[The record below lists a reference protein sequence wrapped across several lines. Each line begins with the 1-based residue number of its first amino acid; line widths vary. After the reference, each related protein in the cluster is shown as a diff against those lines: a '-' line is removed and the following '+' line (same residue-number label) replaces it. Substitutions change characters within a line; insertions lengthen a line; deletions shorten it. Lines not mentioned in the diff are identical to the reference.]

1 MKNYS
6 EMSLEE
12 LEAQLAKLEQIQNTQ
27 LSDDEIYKSEAIA
40 NGVDPLFFKAIDQW
54 ESAGGQNNAVSPT
67 GVVGRFQMTKGSA
80 DRYGVTDRTNF
91 QDVARGA
98 GKLVGDLNKK
108 YSGDKAKVL
117 AAYNTG
123 EGVVDEATSLA
134 ELNGTDWKDE
144 IKNTRSIRSVA
155 RQILRQTNDYGVD
168 EETVAAK
175 KAEEVTTHR
184 NNIMRLYDE
193 YYKKDLSSKSVEEL
207 EQMLTQ
213 LEGTQP
219 QVQPTNQTL
228 DLPQKEDKPF
238 INKLGRGS
246 LSAVAGIE
254 SAIAASP
261 GFTADVINT
270 VVNKP
275 LDALIEKITGKKR
288 FFGDLPSDQL
298 YDIAGNL
305 GEKIPLLKPVTDGFS
320 SKNLSDVQKEYSE
333 SGKYQEEGKGIALS
347 LYDKVK
353 RGDIQNAAEYLTLAT
368 VENGT
373 QNIAAILANFI
384 PGLGPN
390 VGIAILGGIGAIQAQ
405 QAQLEKEKK
414 GEATTDRGLATL
426 NSINQG
432 LLEYAG
438 EAVGT
443 VKILDPL
450 RNKFLKIA
458 KEEGIEQAKKKIVHP
473 ITEFFKTLVKNTGKE
488 VGSEEFTQVGQDLSD
503 ILSGVEK
510 KSFKQVLSNMADA
523 GVLAISTTGPIGTI
537 SSAVETKDKINQQ
550 KNITKDTQTDVQP
563 IKKQSITPVD
573 DVVAKYKEGNLVDR
587 ETIINNID
595 SFVSEEDIP
604 AVIQQ
609 LSIIENEDIPID
621 EKEETDEEA
630 AQVVQGVDEKGND
643 EGQNANKG
651 LLNEQEQALEPVSS
665 VEATPTTP
673 EVETPVNESVTKSE
687 KKSDVQPVTEKQE
700 ESTVSSESEPD
711 SPYEPMLIKLID
723 KLVNEGKNEEEII
736 KKVQPFTKNIST
748 FDLNDI
754 VYPRIKQK
762 ITERDSNVNPENVGK
777 TEKQDESTASPITT
791 KVQETKPR
799 ELLKEEDNKPIEIK
813 ATEEQLN
820 KGKEHVKDR
829 TDVIFQGS
837 NPGIKGKNQKTGKEL
852 SYPITF
858 NFRDEISTGNFSL
871 NENELGNKEIFEK
884 KLLKTRKENSKNI
897 DQSIKKKK
905 TYTYDELVA
914 LANSGKKGII
924 QLKTIVSES
933 GIPVKSRNK
942 WQTVIYDYLTKY
954 GSTDD
959 IDKADQLRT
968 EKFSKTATEGKIKA
982 KNERLDT
989 TGDDRKEQWVLR
1001 EKELKNIA
1009 NEGIVPY
1016 DPTKHDFIVKGFD
1029 ENNKP
1034 IFSTKQLNDALDII
1048 ENKDGTKFLTVK
1060 DKTFKDK
1067 KGRILSESGLDIL
1080 QDMET
1085 SSATKSGEAIT
1096 NYNEEVKYADTELDD
1111 LTTTS
1116 LENEFDEETVV
1127 DIDEGA
1133 ESNYVEDNDGLNEYR
1148 KAKDLLDE
1156 WFQNKKVDKQ
1166 KYDLGI
1172 SKLNEQFSEELEA
1185 VSKNRIKNISK
1196 SVNIKKPSDAVTDK
1210 EFALK
1215 VYKEALKLFPKLK
1228 NPPSFHIANTA
1239 RFSDGITQRV
1249 MGKDTYGTIF
1259 THNNNVHIFLNPR
1272 LDKVDIIPT
1281 IVHEL
1286 FGHYGSYNVISN
1298 IDKDLGL
1305 YAKILYIK
1313 EYNNGDHKID
1323 FLRKQ
1328 GYDEDVLFDEWLAR
1342 NADLI
1347 SNVLFNEDGTLNA
1360 KYTANKYTKAIYDKV
1375 KAFFEFI
1382 RQLSKKLF
1390 KQWTGKAP
1398 TVQEEGELALALI
1411 HNFKKIK
1418 TGSFKTG
1425 ALYELKKSPTTTNQ
1439 NKNHGIKGATQ
1450 RERMATFAKDRM
1462 AITMAKDIKQ
1472 ARVRFFEFATRHLY
1486 GDGSSSRREQI
1497 YKEMSL
1503 AKTIGDVHYNKAL
1516 DLVKEFSD
1524 WQESN
1529 KEFDKFTRFV
1539 NKIYSAGRD
1548 KVTRVLD
1555 TLNTQE
1561 AIDLKKKINDI
1572 LERKARFNDFQ
1583 TLKRLEDRVT
1593 VSRPLVYK
1601 DEILKTRL
1609 GKFAVVDKTTRSRK
1623 DTFDTREEAREWIQ
1637 NNSGKRV
1644 ADVSDKYLSLVLDG
1658 YIDAEHML
1666 PNEQIPS
1673 YKITETGKQL
1683 LKTLSAEFV
1692 GDNKTFGAS
1701 DIINE
1706 LNSIKEAYKVLADRV
1721 KEVQYQKKS
1730 RIASHVEDI
1739 QQEVSTLKTRWIKAH
1754 IKSEGIATVL
1764 NKFKQAKLHAEVLEY
1779 ITETLGESFTNHV
1792 FNPLN
1797 EAVNKSLEFRYKY
1810 KDMLSDGLKKF
1821 SFEDLSKYTP
1831 ISREGMISAL
1841 LGEKK
1846 RKTDMVDWKLEGYK
1860 DPIKLTRSQRISLY
1874 MFSMNKEA
1882 TQHVLDGGLYL
1893 TDKST
1898 DKYKITDRDYMNLL
1912 EGNDYSITKEE
1923 KQIGDTFLKV
1933 YEEMGRDI
1941 NKVSNKDI
1949 GRDIAGVEFYHPLLV
1964 KLESG
1969 IDLLDPKKI
1978 TDLGQLNEFFR
1989 QGLPGNLKQRRNSG
2003 APIILEGVFESF
2015 GRVQP
2020 LAEQYV
2026 GIYPVAK
2033 EVDSVM
2039 SNVKDDMTKKGLE
2052 EEYNIIKDYIRKIS
2066 QPSSYR
2072 YPGESI
2078 VHFFDSLFIKAQ
2090 LGYNIKTAALQWS
2103 AIPMYLTET
2112 DTSVISTAAGG
2123 AKLLPKTLKNYSEI
2137 KAKIEKYSPLLR
2149 ERFDGMTT
2157 VEIGELYKKAIA
2169 RKMIFKDPR
2178 ALRKAFTSEGMTFPI
2193 SKMDE
2198 FSIISQWAAAEYET
2212 RRDYPD
2218 LKPDTEQFDRTIAK
2232 KLETVVRRTQ
2242 PVYHPLY
2249 RPMIANIPVI
2259 RPLTYFS
2266 SAPFQFLMVSVRGAK
2281 MIAKGS
2287 KQILDPATRH
2297 EGTGNILKGI
2307 LNIQIATIFQAAAYA
2322 FNAAIF
2328 RYAEGKDQEDEDKTL
2343 KNMIA
2348 NMLSIFPVIGPII
2361 GSLVTGY
2368 DLELGGPLA
2377 MFIKQNLKNV
2387 KDVLEGN
2394 NDPETMLK
2402 NLKNTAAYVEPIRG
2416 PERIVNI
2423 VKNLSTQTVET
2434 TNSIID
2440 NWR

>member
-1 MKNYS
+1 
-6 EMSLEE
+6 MSLEE

-40 NGVDPLFFKAIDQW
+40 NDVDPLFFKAIDQW
-54 ESAGGQNNAVSPT
+54 ESAGGQNNAKSNT
-67 GVVGRFQMTKGSA
+67 GAYGRFQFIESTAKQW
-80 DRYGVTDRTNF
+80 GVTDRTNLA
-91 QDVARGA
+91 DAAKGA
-98 GKLVGDLNKK
+98 GKFVGYLNKK
-108 YSGDKAKVL
+108 YNKDKAKVL
-117 AAYNTG
+117 AAFNTG

-144 IKNTRSIRSVA
+144 IQNTRSIRSVA
-155 RQILRQTNDYGVD
+155 RQILRKTNDYGVD

-207 EQMLTQ
+207 EQMLAQ

-219 QVQPTNQTL
+219 QVQHTNQTL

-238 INKLGRGS
+238 INKLGRGA

-443 VKILDPL
+443 VKILYPL

-550 KNITKDTQTDVQP
+550 KNITEDTQTDVQP
-563 IKKQSITPVD
+563 IEEQSITPVE

-587 ETIINNID
+587 ETIIDNID

-609 LSIIENEDIPID
+609 LSTIENEIQID

-630 AQVVQGVDEKGND
+630 AQITQRDDEKGND

-651 LLNEQEQALEPVSS
+651 LLNEQEQAIEPVST

-673 EVETPVNESVTKSE
+673 EVETPVNEPVTKSE
-687 KKSDVQPVTEKQE
+687 EKSDVQPVTEKQG
-700 ESTVSSESEPD
+700 ES
-711 SPYEPMLIKLID
+711 
-723 KLVNEGKNEEEII
+723 
-736 KKVQPFTKNIST
+736 
-748 FDLNDI
+748 I
-754 VYPRIKQK
+754 V
-762 ITERDSNVNPENVGK
+762 
-777 TEKQDESTASPITT
+777 SPITT

-799 ELLKEEDNKPIEIK
+799 ELLKEEPVVDNDKPVEVT
-813 ATEEQLN
+813 ATEDQLN
-820 KGKEHVKDR
+820 IGKELSSKLDN
-829 TDVIFQGS
+829 VIFQGS
-837 NPGIKGKNQKTGKEL
+837 NPGFKGKNKTTGKEI
-852 SYPITF
+852 SYPATFEFKDKITG
-858 NFRDEISTGNFSL
+858 GNITL
-871 NENELGNKEIFEK
+871 NENQLNEKILGEKLTEKRKSVPIEK
-884 KLLKTRKENSKNI
+884 KVETPTVKK
-897 DQSIKKKK
+897 DIKK
-905 TYTYDELVA
+905 YTYDELVA
-914 LANSGKKGII
+914 LTNNGKSKKGIT

-1085 SSATKSGEAIT
+1085 SSATKTGETIT

-1185 VSKNRIKNISK
+1185 VN
-1196 SVNIKKPSDAVTDK
+1196 KKRAESIRKMSSNKTITENQTIDK
-1210 EFALK
+1210 EQVKK
-1215 VYKEALKLFPKLK
+1215 VFKEALKPFKKLTNPPKIYVGTALRYKDGQIVKVLNNKDYGAIQQLK
-1228 NPPSFHIANTA
+1228 NGDVAIV
-1239 RFSDGITQRV
+1239 I
-1249 MGKDTYGTIF
+1249 
-1259 THNNNVHIFLNPR
+1259 NP
-1272 LDKVDIIPT
+1272 KINKKEVTPT

-1286 FGHYGSYNVISN
+1286 FGHFGATNVLNTVKNSKLYQHAYDLFQRDQNSDIVKELRETYKEQ
-1298 IDKDLGL
+1298 IKQDKST
-1305 YAKILYIK
+1305 
-1313 EYNNGDHKID
+1313 
-1323 FLRKQ
+1323 
-1328 GYDEDVLFDEWLAR
+1328 LFDEWMAKVIEK
-1342 NADLI
+1342 NGVEYFDKDGNFIESKYNSDKPVYKKVFDLI
-1347 SNVLFNEDGTLNA
+1347 
-1360 KYTANKYTKAIYDKV
+1360 
-1375 KAFFEFI
+1375 
-1382 RQLSKKLF
+1382 KKLAGDVF
-1390 KQWTGKAP
+1390 KSWFNLDTTEQERSDLAKAVMSEFRNVKDTK
-1398 TVQEEGELALALI
+1398 TVS
-1411 HNFKKIK
+1411 
-1418 TGSFKTG
+1418 TR
-1425 ALYELKKSPTTTNQ
+1425 KSTTTTTNQ

-1503 AKTIGDVHYNKAL
+1503 AKTIGDTHYNKAL

-1561 AIDLKKKINDI
+1561 AIDLKKKINAI
-1572 LERKARFNDFQ
+1572 LERKARYNDFQ

-1609 GKFAVVDKTTRSRK
+1609 GKFAVVDKTTRARK

-1706 LNSIKEAYKVLADRV
+1706 LNNIKEEYKVLADRV
-1721 KEVQYQKKS
+1721 KEVQYQKKN

-1739 QQEVSTLKTRWIKAH
+1739 KSEVSTLKTRWIKAH

-1779 ITETLGESFTNHV
+1779 ITETLGESFTKHV
-1792 FNPLN
+1792 FDPLN

-1810 KDMLSDGLKKF
+1810 KDMLAEGLKKF
-1821 SFEDLSKYTP
+1821 PFEELSKYTP

-1846 RKTDMVDWKLEGYK
+1846 RKTDMIDWKLEGYK

-1898 DKYKITDRDYMNLL
+1898 DKYKITDKDYMNLL

-2249 RPMIANIPVI
+2249 RPMVANIPVI

-2402 NLKNTAAYVEPIRG
+2402 NLKDTAAYVEPIRG

-2423 VKNLSTQTVET
+2423 VKNLYTQTVEM
-2434 TNSIID
+2434 TNNIID